1 MAPPGRDLLMRTVS
15 QMIPPMDT
23 SMWDRRT
30 LVRHEANAKPSL
42 RKENRLKTKLPTHPI
57 LFLGI
62 LIGLL
67 FFPANSELW
76 AQRQDAVR
84 VRVFT
89 PFSIRHLFF
98 RPVMEGFWEM
108 KIASNGHSIRLS
120 PDDRISFSVVPAG
133 MQVSRRRGEQISS
146 LSSSCR
152 EVRLNPLAQG
162 NDRLFRLSVPGKI
175 DRKFRGSVWIRR
187 QGEEIEAVWEVDVEE
202 LVASTLA
209 AEMSTVDHREALKAQ
224 AVVARSFLASH
235 PSRHRQQG
243 YDFCDTTHCQFT
255 RGVEIADRFR
265 QAMEATR
272 GLILLYRGKPVP
284 AYYSTVCQGQIFT
297 VPADEGEYPRKK
309 TVCPWC
315 TYHRKIAVDEQPIAN
330 PHSGARNGHHL
341 GLCQAGCV
349 EMARQGAD
357 YRQILSHFFPDTLLE
372 SR

>member
-1 MAPPGRDLLMRTVS
+1 MRKLQTNPVFFTALLMG
-15 QMIPPMDT
+15 
-23 SMWDRRT
+23 
-30 LVRHEANAKPSL
+30 
-42 RKENRLKTKLPTHPI
+42 
-57 LFLGI
+57 LFLCPGV
-62 LIGLL
+62 G
-67 FFPANSELW
+67 ELR
-76 AQRQDAVR
+76 ARQQDIVR

-98 RPVMEGFWEM
+98 RPMREGFWEM
-108 KIASNGHSIRLS
+108 KIASTGHSLRLS
-120 PDDRISFSVVPAG
+120 PDDRISFSSSIAG
-133 MQVSRRRGEQISS
+133 MQVSRQSGERHTI
-146 LSSSCR
+146 LHSSCH
-152 EVRLNPLAQG
+152 EVHLVPLAQG
-162 NDRLFRLSVPGKI
+162 QDRLFRLSIPGKI
-175 DRKFRGSVWIRR
+175 DRLFRGSIWIRR
-187 QGEEIEAVWEVDVEE
+187 QRQEIEAVWEVEVEE
-202 LVASTLA
+202 LVASTLE

-224 AVVARSFLASH
+224 AVAARSFLASH

-265 QAMEATR
+265 QATEDTR

-284 AYYSTVCQGQIFT
+284 AYYSTVCQGQLFT
-297 VPADEGEYPRKK
+297 VPADQGEYPRKK

-315 TYHRKIAVDEQPIAN
+315 TYHRKIAADEQAIAN

-341 GLCQAGCV
+341 GLCQAGFV